1 LKSRTGRAIVALSDN
16 PYAAAAAGIDATKHR
31 LLAFVLSGVVTGVA
45 GTIFLY
51 YAQTVTP
58 EAFPLDLSLA
68 FLTMM
73 ILGGSRSIGGS
84 LTGALIV
91 GLLPQFL
98 KLFPNQIGSINV
110 QNSVYGLY
118 AVLLLVTLRFFPEGI
133 WNVIAESIRS
143 RDLRIRTAAGRE
155 D

>member
-1 LKSRTGRAIVALSDN
+1 
-16 PYAAAAAGIDATKHR
+16 
-31 LLAFVLSGVVTGVA
+31 
-45 GTIFLY
+45 
-51 YAQTVTP
+51 
-58 EAFPLDLSLA
+58 
-68 FLTMM
+68 MM